1 MMLTYIILLCIIGSY
16 FLLILIFI
24 FGFNCLKNKSQHH
37 NTCVSFS
44 IIIPFRNEAENLP
57 ILLNSI
63 SKLAY
68 NPSLFEILLV
78 DDDSTD
84 ESVEQIEKFKLKNP
98 FLAIS
103 IIKNSR
109 HSNSPK
115 KDAIST
121 AIKSANYEWTICTDA
136 DCILPEHWLKCYSD
150 FINTHDPNMV
160 VAPVSFESNNSF
172 LHQFQLIDFLSMQ
185 GATIGGFGIQQPFM
199 ANGANMGYK
208 KDVFLTLNGFENNNS
223 IASGDDVF
231 LLEDFMAYKKDKVLF
246 LKNRKALVT
255 TFPTSTWKT
264 LINQR
269 KRWAAKATHFTNL
282 FTKFVGIL
290 VFLANSVAILSLVL
304 VIFNTNFILLFFLK
318 ILIDTILI
326 YKTANLYQQK
336 INSFGYFK
344 TFLFHPFFTIYIA
357 ISSMLSTF
365 EWKDRAF
372 KK

>member
-1 MMLTYIILLCIIGSY
+1 MMLTYIISLCIIGSY
-16 FLLILIFI
+16 FLLILVLT

-37 NTCVSFS
+37 EACIPIS
-44 IIIPFRNEAENLP
+44 IIIPFRNEEKNLLP
-57 ILLNSI
+57 LLNSI

-68 NPSLFEILLV
+68 NTSLFEVLLV

-84 ESVEQIEKFKLKNP
+84 NSVKQIELFKSQNP
-98 FLAIS
+98 TLVIS
-103 IIKNSR
+103 IIKNNR

-121 AIKSANYEWTICTDA
+121 AIKIARYNWVICTDA
-136 DCILPEHWLKCYSD
+136 DCILPKYWLKCYSD

-160 VAPVSFESNNSF
+160 IAPVSIKSNNSF

-208 KDVFLTLNGFENNNS
+208 KEVFLKLNGFENNNS

-231 LLEDFMAYKKDKVLF
+231 LLEDFITYQKSKVLF
-246 LKNRKALVT
+246 LKNKEALVT
-255 TFPTSTWKT
+255 TFPTNTWAT

-269 KRWAAKATHFTNL
+269 KRWASKATHFTNL
-282 FTKFVGIL
+282 FTKLVGVL
-290 VFLANSVAILSLVL
+290 VFLANSFAITSLVL
-304 VIFNTNFILLFFLK
+304 VIFNTNFIWLYLSK
-318 ILIDTILI
+318 VVIDTILI
-326 YKTANLYQQK
+326 YKTANLYQQN
-336 INSFGYFK
+336 INSFAYIR
-344 TFLFHPFFTIYIA
+344 TVLYHPFFTAYIA
-357 ISSMLSTF
+357 ISCMLTTF